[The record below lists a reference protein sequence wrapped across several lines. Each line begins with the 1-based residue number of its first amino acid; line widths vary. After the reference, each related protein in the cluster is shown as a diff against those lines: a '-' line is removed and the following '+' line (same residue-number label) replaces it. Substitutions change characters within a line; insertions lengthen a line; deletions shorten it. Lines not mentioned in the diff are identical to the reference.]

1 MLNFTFD
8 INRIRRFYEEN
19 EKTVRMAALALV
31 VGLSILFFWIHG
43 DSRTHTISEGQISDP
58 VSASEVSEQDP
69 LQTAEGEN
77 DRDTEPVI
85 TAYVD
90 ISGEVNKPGV
100 YKVDTDTRLFEVIEL
115 AGGLTENADP
125 DSLNRAEKVWDG
137 QKIVV
142 LSYEDTE
149 NISSSE
155 RSSSSYSVY
164 NASGYD
170 DDGKVN
176 INTADPSELQTIPG
190 IGPSKAQAI
199 IEYREKNGYFTV
211 PEDIMNVA
219 GIGQKTYSSIKD
231 KIVV

>member
-1 MLNFTFD
+1 MLNFTID

-19 EKTVRMAALALV
+19 EKTVRMTVLALV
-31 VGLSILFFWIHG
+31 VGLSILFFWVHG
-43 DSRTHTISEGQISDP
+43 DSRTHTVYDGSLSGITEEAGLQDIDP
-58 VSASEVSEQDP
+58 IQADEID
-69 LQTAEGEN
+69 TAEVN
-77 DRDTEPVI
+77 DPVI

-137 QKIVV
+137 QKVVV
-142 LSYEDTE
+142 LSYDDTAGLPSAD
-149 NISSSE
+149 SS
-155 RSSSSYSVY
+155 SSSSYIS
-164 NASGYD
+164 NPGSGSAE
-170 DDGKVN
+170 GMVN
-176 INTADPSELQTIPG
+176 INTADLSELQTIPG

-211 PEDIMNVA
+211 PEDIMNVT
-219 GIGQKTYSSIKD
+219 GIGQKTYSSI
-231 KIVV
+231 

>member
-43 DSRTHTISEGQISDP
+43 DSRTHTISEGQISDQ
-58 VSASEVSEQDP
+58 VSASEVSEQDT
-69 LQTAEGEN
+69 LQTADGEK

-155 RSSSSYSVY
+155 RSSSSAIY
-164 NASGYD
+164 NASSYAD
-170 DDGKVN
+170 EGKVN

-199 IEYREKNGYFTV
+199 IEYREKNVYFTV

-219 GIGQKTYSSIKD
+219 GIGQKTYSSIMD